1 MSTAERA
8 DAAFLEAPPIAG
20 LSESPMTAPQA
31 VVAQILIGPWVAQ
44 PIYVLATLGIAD
56 ELREG
61 PRTVEELAEATG
73 SHAPSLYR
81 VLRLAAMF
89 GVFAETEDG
98 RFELTPPAH
107 ALRTDVPGSL
117 VGLARWVG
125 EDWHWRPWG
134 QLLHTVKTG
143 EQAFAKVHGKTI
155 WDYLEEDRSAA
166 ETFNFAMAGHAIQNH
181 STIIPAYDFSGIDT
195 LCDVG
200 GGEGALLALILE
212 HNPDLKGIVYDQP
225 SVVETTRTRIAEAGL
240 EDRME
245 AIGGSFFDSV
255 PAGAD
260 AYMLTLIVHDWSDP
274 EAIELLR
281 NIRAVIPDDGCLLVL
296 ENVIP
301 PGNEFGYGKVVD
313 VEQLVAFSGRER
325 TEEEYRAL
333 FEAAGFTLDRI
344 VPTAGPSSVLEG
356 RPS

>member
-1 MSTAERA
+1 
-8 DAAFLEAPPIAG
+8 
-20 LSESPMTAPQA
+20 
-31 VVAQILIGPWVAQ
+31 
-44 PIYVLATLGIAD
+44 
-56 ELREG
+56 
-61 PRTVEELAEATG
+61 
-73 SHAPSLYR
+73 
-81 VLRLAAMF
+81 
-89 GVFAETEDG
+89 
-98 RFELTPPAH
+98 
-107 ALRTDVPGSL
+107 
-117 VGLARWVG
+117 
-125 EDWHWRPWG
+125 
-134 QLLHTVKTG
+134 
-143 EQAFAKVHGKTI
+143 
-155 WDYLEEDRSAA
+155 
-166 ETFNFAMAGHAIQNH
+166 MAGHAIQNH

-200 GGEGALLALILE
+200 GGEGALLSLILE
-212 HNPDLKGIVYDQP
+212 HNPELKGMVYDQP
-225 SVVETTRTRIAEAGL
+225 SVVETTRTRIADAGL

-274 EAIELLR
+274 EAIEILR
-281 NIRAVIPDDGCLLVL
+281 NIRAVIPDDGRLLVL
-296 ENVIP
+296 ENIIP

-313 VEQLVAFSGRER
+313 VEQLVAFTGKER